1 MSTRI
6 YAVTTSV
13 VFALV
18 ALVHLVRLVWQWD
31 VMIDNQPV
39 SMWVSAISVMVAGFL
54 SFEGYRV
61 YQRDRRYL
69 FSP

>member
-1 MSTRI
+1 MSTRM

-13 VFALV
+13 VFGLV
-18 ALVHLVRLVWQWD
+18 ALVHLARLVWQWD
-31 VMIDNQPV
+31 VMIANQPV
-39 SMWVSAISVMVAGFL
+39 SMWVSVASVVVAGLL

-61 YQRDRRYL
+61 YQKDRRYL